1 MFYAVKTSHAW
12 AMRALLMLT
21 ANIQDVPTG
30 RARGIYPVMID
41 VPMASS
47 KHTVSKES
55 AGITTCV
62 TTDMS
67 MIQLVHIHHQPVLLE
82 PTAVQLVFANPVPLD
97 AFHKDV

>member
-1 MFYAVKTSHAW
+1 
-12 AMRALLMLT
+12 MRALLMLT

-30 RARGIYPVMID
+30 RAQGIYPVMID
-41 VPMASS
+41 VPMASL

-67 MIQLVHIHHQPVLLE
+67 MKRVHIHRQLVLLA
-82 PTAVQLVFANPVPLD
+82 PTAIQVVFANPVPLQRILER
-97 AFHKDV
+97 

>member
-67 MIQLVHIHHQPVLLE
+67 MKRVHIHHQPTPQGSPHPSHHLRPPPPQVCMC
-82 PTAVQLVFANPVPLD
+82 V
-97 AFHKDV
+97 